1 MFKSIH
7 IHTIVLWLST
17 FLFAGCGESTDDY
30 AFVDRPVWVNLAISV
45 SMTDVSLPVVKT
57 AADASSTV
65 AGNVADSPMPGT
77 RAAEDALPAGNNEK
91 INTLR
96 IVIVRPD
103 GIVEYNR
110 FISLSSAVDSYGDEK
125 FEVLGNEKKRI
136 YLFVNEGTEIKTAE
150 GTMRKVV
157 DYDLAAIKEGER
169 FPAADISGLRIRLED
184 NTEQLAGPLPMSEC
198 HDITVGGTD
207 SRHELFVTRAAV
219 KFSFN
224 ITNNSGRNIVLKGL
238 TIARMAKEEYYLP
251 KNTIYND
258 VVIDGVDCKE
268 ITSYDVPSDAGYYE
282 YGSDKGLSETLSAGS
297 KVSLS
302 PIYLLEGKYT
312 AVDDERN
319 YSMKIFFDGM
329 ELGDWFPKLSRLPRN
344 THVVVN
350 ITIGKTAVDWDV
362 DVLPYIPV
370 DLDPEFGL

>member
-57 AADASSTV
+57 VADASSTV

-150 GTMRKVV
+150 DRKSVV
-157 DYDLAAIKEGER
+157 
-169 FPAADISGLRIRLED
+169 
-184 NTEQLAGPLPMSEC
+184 
-198 HDITVGGTD
+198 
-207 SRHELFVTRAAV
+207 
-219 KFSFN
+219 
-224 ITNNSGRNIVLKGL
+224 
-238 TIARMAKEEYYLP
+238 
-251 KNTIYND
+251 
-258 VVIDGVDCKE
+258 
-268 ITSYDVPSDAGYYE
+268 
-282 YGSDKGLSETLSAGS
+282 
-297 KVSLS
+297 
-302 PIYLLEGKYT
+302 
-312 AVDDERN
+312 
-319 YSMKIFFDGM
+319 
-329 ELGDWFPKLSRLPRN
+329 
-344 THVVVN
+344 
-350 ITIGKTAVDWDV
+350 
-362 DVLPYIPV
+362 
-370 DLDPEFGL
+370 

>member
-1 MFKSIH
+1 
-7 IHTIVLWLST
+7 
-17 FLFAGCGESTDDY
+17 
-30 AFVDRPVWVNLAISV
+30 
-45 SMTDVSLPVVKT
+45 
-57 AADASSTV
+57 
-65 AGNVADSPMPGT
+65 
-77 RAAEDALPAGNNEK
+77 
-91 INTLR
+91 
-96 IVIVRPD
+96 
-103 GIVEYNR
+103 
-110 FISLSSAVDSYGDEK
+110 
-125 FEVLGNEKKRI
+125 
-136 YLFVNEGTEIKTAE
+136 
-150 GTMRKVV
+150 
-157 DYDLAAIKEGER
+157 
-169 FPAADISGLRIRLED
+169 
-184 NTEQLAGPLPMSEC
+184 MSEC
-198 HDITVGGTD
+198 HDITVGETD

-224 ITNNSGRNIVLKGL
+224 ITNNSGRNIILKGL

-251 KNTIYND
+251 KNTIYHD

-268 ITSYDVPSDAGYYE
+268 ITSYDVPSDVGYYE

-312 AVDDERN
+312 AVEDERN

-329 ELGDWFPKLSRLPRN
+329 ELGDWFPQLSRLPRN

-370 DLDPEFGL
+370 DLDPVFGL